1 MDEMHDRSNHLGAI
15 RAMESTSLLSSSG
28 CVLHYNTA
36 NMLVMHFVVAFV
48 FVLVLVADDAF
59 VVVMTRMVVVG
70 VAVG

>member
-1 MDEMHDRSNHLGAI
+1 
-15 RAMESTSLLSSSG
+15 
-28 CVLHYNTA
+28 
-36 NMLVMHFVVAFV
+36 MLVLHFVVAFVVLV